1 MKAKILSLLG
11 ALGMAAA
18 ITACAA
24 PGNSSD
30 EFEVRQ
36 GIIEQITDTQIQSPH
51 HAGIGAVVGGVSGL
65 GIGSL
70 IGRGSGRDV
79 ARVLGAVGGAI
90 AGNEVQKN
98 YDRPLPG
105 QHIIVRTDSGVL
117 VSVTQA
123 VDTRLHA
130 KQRVYL
136 EGSGEKAHVIPR
148 Q

>member
-1 MKAKILSLLG
+1 MKARVLSAIG
-11 ALGMAAA
+11 ALGMAVA

-24 PGNSSD
+24 PGAPND
-30 EFEVRQ
+30 AFEVRQ

-51 HAGIGAVVGGVSGL
+51 HAGIGAVIGGVSGL

-90 AGNEVQKN
+90 GGNELQKN

-105 QHIIVRTDSGVL
+105 QHIIVRTDAGVL

-130 KQRVYL
+130 QQRVYL
-136 EGSGEKAHVIPR
+136 EGNGEGAHVIPR
-148 Q
+148 